1 MRALDNDESAKNFID
16 GFRIYYNFIRPH
28 KTLNGKTPAEEAGL
42 MELNGNRWLELIK
55 QAVKNG
61 MPPTPT

>member
-1 MRALDNDESAKNFID
+1 M
-16 GFRIYYNFIRPH
+16 
-28 KTLNGKTPAEEAGL
+28 TLNGKKPAEEAGL

-55 QAVKNG
+55 QAIKENG